1 MSDNSTYINLNP
13 DNFVDEVINS
23 EIPVLVDFWAVWCG
37 PCRVMNPTIENIAK
51 KWQRKVKVAKAD
63 VDNNEANATK
73 YDIRTIPTILIFQ
86 NGEIIER
93 IPSLV
98 SQTVLDEKLNNL
110 TQDLS
115 AA

>member
-1 MSDNSTYINLNP
+1 MSDNFTYINLNP

-23 EIPVLVDFWAVWCG
+23 EIPVLVDFWAIWCG
-37 PCRVMNPTIENIAK
+37 PCRVMNPTIESIAK
-51 KWQRKVKVAKAD
+51 KWQGKVKVAKAD
-63 VDNNEANATK
+63 VDNNEAIATK
-73 YDIRTIPTILIFQ
+73 YDIRSIPTILIFQ